1 MKKIIALIL
10 ALTCIGIV
18 YSASGIRV
26 AQGEVASHTYINDG
40 DYVNTCLYTTDGEA
54 WIAEGYLA
62 PIGDKV
68 FIIYDKCSS
77 STIYDD
83 EILGLIHFT
92 KF

>member
-10 ALTCIGIV
+10 ALACIGMV
-18 YSASGIRV
+18 YSASGVRIIS
-26 AQGEVASHTYINDG
+26 GEVTNRTYIEHG
-40 DYVNTCLYTTDGEA
+40 DYVNTELVTTDGEA
-54 WIAEGYLA
+54 WVAEGYLA

-68 FIIYDKCSS
+68 LIIYDKCDK

-83 EILGLIHFT
+83 EIRCILHFT

>member
-18 YSASGIRV
+18 FSASGVRIIS
-26 AQGEVASHTYINDG
+26 GEVTGRTYIEHG
-40 DYVNTCLYTTDGEA
+40 DYVNTELVTTDGEA
-54 WIAEGYLA
+54 WIAEGYTA

-83 EILGLIHFT
+83 EILYILHFT